1 MPLQG
6 YKPQQIKSKHLF
18 SCICLEE
25 EEEKKKKK
33 KKNNKLKKEDR
44 FAQPQQSGNNTLK
57 N

>member
-33 KKNNKLKKEDR
+33 KKKNRKKEDSL
-44 FAQPQQSGNNTLK
+44 AQPQLSGNNTLK

>member
-25 EEEKKKKK
+25 EEEEKKKKK
-33 KKNNKLKKEDR
+33 KRIERKKI
-44 FAQPQQSGNNTLK
+44 A
-57 N
+57 

>member
-33 KKNNKLKKEDR
+33 KKKKE
-44 FAQPQQSGNNTLK
+44 
-57 N
+57 

>member
-33 KKNNKLKKEDR
+33 KKKRIERKKI
-44 FAQPQQSGNNTLK
+44 A
-57 N
+57 